1 VVVGEVDERKR
12 GRRQVNI
19 GKKKM
24 MMVMGG
30 AHAVVGVGPEGG
42 ARWW

>member
-24 MMVMGG
+24 MVMGG